1 MAVRGSPICIYK
13 DVTQENSPH
22 VCHSASPDRDTVPLK
37 PRADHT
43 LIPQATEQAER
54 GCVGQPLNGQPQAGS
69 PAGKRAPMPLAALDG
84 ASVHLIALETCAA
97 YTVSVIGS
105 WHLLGPYTDKIRM
118 HKEPMILNLAS
129 SQPVA
134 LSTSFLTM
142 VQVRR
147 TSTGV
152 HELVNAT
159 RDDDSQ
165 SERTS
170 FILAVKA
177 RMRLCPFCPCPFLD
191 QSFAA
196 LCAATTVPA

>member
-1 MAVRGSPICIYK
+1 MCRPASKWPDSGRQPCRKARAYAFGSAGWGICPSHCFG
-13 DVTQENSPH
+13 DV
-22 VCHSASPDRDTVPLK
+22 C
-37 PRADHT
+37 
-43 LIPQATEQAER
+43 
-54 GCVGQPLNGQPQAGS
+54 
-69 PAGKRAPMPLAALDG
+69 
-84 ASVHLIALETCAA
+84 SVHSKCHWKLAF
-97 YTVSVIGS
+97 
-105 WHLLGPYTDKIRM
+105 LLGPYTDEIRM

-177 RMRLCPFCPCPFLD
+177 RMRQCPFCPCPFLD